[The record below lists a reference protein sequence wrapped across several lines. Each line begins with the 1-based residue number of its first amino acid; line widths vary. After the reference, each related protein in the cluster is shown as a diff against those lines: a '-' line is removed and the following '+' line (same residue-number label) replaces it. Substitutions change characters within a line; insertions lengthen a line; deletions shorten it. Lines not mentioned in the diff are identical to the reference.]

1 MRISLSR
8 LVLLMAALLALGA
21 ATGCGEKSEE
31 AATNPPEP
39 TGFKIEGRWSGE
51 LNQKA
56 QSSFR
61 VDATIGS
68 LDNPKQNT
76 VHYTGIDCSGNW
88 TFQGRQDTAYRF
100 REVIDRG
107 RSKTCKGAG
116 TVNLT
121 PVSADSLDY
130 VFRGGGVESQG
141 VLSRGGGGG
150 EPTAS
155 KKSKSKPKQGNDN
168 KQKKSS
174 GSAGGKQAS
183 GSGNPSKKDI
193 GVGSDQ
199 DIPDTSCT
207 YNGNC

>member
-1 MRISLSR
+1 MRIGLSR
-8 LVLLMAALLALGA
+8 VVALVAALLVLGA

-39 TGFKIEGRWSGE
+39 AGFKIEGRWSGE

-56 QSSFR
+56 LKSFR
-61 VDATIGS
+61 IDATIGS

-88 TFQGRQDTAYRF
+88 TFQGRQETAYRF

-107 RSKTCKGAG
+107 TSKTCKGVG
-116 TVNLT
+116 TVTMT
-121 PVSADSLDY
+121 PVSADRADY
-130 VFRGGGVESQG
+130 EFRGGGVESQG
-141 VLSRGGGGG
+141 VLSRGGSGGQ
-150 EPTAS
+150 PTVA
-155 KKSKSKPKQGNDN
+155 KKSKSNTKQGNDH

-174 GSAGGKQAS
+174 GSNDAKQES
-183 GSGNPSKKDI
+183 GSSKPSKKDI

-199 DIPDTSCT
+199 DIPDTSCSYT
-207 YNGNC
+207 GDC